1 MATLIGVVSK
11 VIGEVFAVA
20 SDGSRRALTEGDR
33 VYAGEQLDTGA
44 QGAVAVALA
53 NGGELTLGRE
63 SSLELDT
70 ALLNGGSGNEV
81 IVQDP
86 VAPATPSQDDLTDVE
101 QLQAAIEAGQD
112 PTQAGEATAA
122 GPGAGAGGPGGAGGG
137 RSFVLLTEVGGA
149 VAPNIGFPT
158 EGLARGP
165 EFPDPDPAARN
176 LPDPDPAAPD
186 GDPDAGTVS
195 ISLDEDSDLPGS
207 IEGSPYGDDQPG
219 VPASLSG
226 SLGYNFGPDGPG
238 AFAWNAVD
246 LSGITSQG
254 QPLVVVISADGLT
267 LTAHQGGA
275 DGPVVFTATN
285 TNPLT
290 GAFDFNLELPLDHP
304 VAGAEDTLDL
314 NLDYTITDG
323 NGTPST
329 GTLAVGINDDSPQL
343 NTGGEG
349 SPFVGGIVHEDA
361 LSQLPASGQSGLP
374 GVAVAAPYEG
384 NNEDGDAPGSDSN
397 PAQTVNVG
405 VESGPGS
412 LTSLVNFGADGIGSF
427 GLVGTAAATAVLDA
441 QGLTSG
447 GVALTYSVVVSADGS
462 YTTLTAS
469 GPGYDVFTLQVGTD
483 GSFNF
488 TLQGPLDHA
497 LANGDDGELFGNGNV
512 LGIDFSGLLTATD
525 FDGDPVQGFG
535 TAGGL
540 FVINIEDD
548 VPTIGTV
555 GTEAQLQVDE
565 SDLGANASAN
575 FSDAFNVQA
584 GGDGLQSV
592 SYELTVSD
600 PASGLVDTA
609 SGENVVLSVN
619 AGVVEGRTEGSN
631 ELVFTVSV
639 GADGT
644 VTLDQIRP
652 VVHDDGSNP
661 DDVDVLGSGH
671 INLVATATDGD
682 GDTASGSL
690 DLGNAISFRDDGPS
704 ITPGTLAGIAL
715 VVDETFLSVDA
726 SADFSG
732 AFTPVFGA
740 DGAGSVSYQLN
751 VSAPGADSGL
761 VDTASGDAIVLF
773 KEGDTLVGR
782 VGDAGG
788 PISFTVTVNAAT
800 GVVTLDQQRAI
811 VHDPDTGPNQS
822 TGLLTDNLV
831 QLSATVT
838 DKDGDSATANLNI
851 GGTLSFADDAP
862 IIDPGTGLPPVLVV
876 DETNLNVDAS
886 ADFSGAFTPLFGA
899 DGAGNVAY
907 TLNVSAPGADT
918 GLVDTASGNAIVLF
932 KEGDLL
938 VGRVGDAGGPISFTV
953 SVNAAT
959 GVVTLDQQL
968 AIAHLPNT
976 GPDQASDSLLGNLIQ
991 LTGTITDGDGDTT
1004 SATVNIGGALS
1015 FEDDAPTVSPTTA
1028 TATLDD
1034 EGLLG
1039 GINGGPGDVAGA
1051 ATTTSGTLNFAAG
1064 ADGLQSIAL
1073 TGPSSLGTEAVTSV
1087 WDASTNTLT
1096 ISSAR
1101 GELVRVELTNPSTG
1115 AYTVSLLQPLMHPT
1129 AGTEDTL
1136 QLNVGYTVTDRD
1148 NDQASGNLAV
1158 NINDDSPT
1166 IQASDLGGSSQVTFN
1181 GTSAGYA
1188 SSYGYYT
1195 KGPDGLPVDG
1205 KIIWANVQD
1214 QTAGDTADISS
1225 LDPSTTG
1232 FFIIPNGANGNAG
1245 LVDGASVS
1253 FSQVGGKW
1261 VASVGGVP
1269 LVGDDGANVLFT
1281 DASLNPG
1288 GSHLQDTGSAGNQN
1302 WEDLTNG
1309 SDYDYNDVATNVTWG
1324 SSLQLQVDESNF
1336 GADASANFAGT
1347 FNVQAGADGIASQ
1360 TYNLG
1365 VTNANSGLVDTATG
1379 ENVMLSVNASGVIEG
1394 RTSGTNDLVFTVSVN
1409 AGGTVTLDQ
1418 IRAIVHPTGDA
1429 DEAAYLGAGHISL
1442 GSTVVDGDGDS
1453 ATATV
1458 DLGQVISF
1466 RDDGPSV
1473 GTNGTVLLDDDALAN
1488 GIAGGVNDD
1497 VDSTNVSGTL
1507 AHDFGADGAGSIQWL
1522 TTGAPAGFSYETSG
1536 SNLLVVQGGTT
1547 VLTVSLDSSTGA
1559 YNVVQNAA
1567 INHANADNENNQ
1579 PFTFNYQV
1587 TDKDG
1592 DKANGTLQVNVDD
1605 DTPTARDDVAQVQ
1618 VAQGQNFNTLFVL
1631 DFSGSID
1638 KSELNTMLTAVKAA
1652 AQALFNGTTGD
1663 VHAQI
1668 VAFSGDATSYP
1679 SFDNYADFA
1688 AKIDSLNSSVPGGAR
1703 PYSGSTDFSDAV
1715 NEVVS
1720 SFNPIAGASNQV
1732 FFISDGNPNESLG
1745 PNGEAL
1751 NPAAAAQWNNFVN
1764 ANGIQVSTI
1773 GIGDGIATGPLQQVD
1788 VDGNGVP
1795 ILVDGF
1801 GSLIDSLVGQVT
1813 GGFVNGN
1820 VLNGSDGAVGGGDD
1834 DSFGADG
1841 AGRIQSIVVNGVTY
1855 TWDGANTIDP
1865 STGANINGNQLNNIA
1880 TGQGGTLSFN
1890 FSTGAWSYV
1899 APANLSGDQVENF
1912 TYTIIDKDGDPSSAS
1927 LTINV
1932 EDAGPVVGR
1941 VDENELAGGASDG
1954 DAFNTVTTGDLSDLV
1969 AGPGTAQFSLSS
1981 NTSGL
1986 TAATSQGVALVYS
1999 VAGNTLTATAGANGP
2014 QVFTLQVQ
2022 ADGEYT
2028 FTLKGP
2034 LDHLPG
2040 SGNGD
2045 VLSLNFDSILTAVD
2059 AGNNPAPLV
2068 GGFLVQV
2075 EDDAPTAANIVQNGQ
2090 ATNSL
2095 NTNLMVVLDVS
2106 GSMLDASGVGGMN
2119 RLDVAKNSLLELFEQ
2134 YDAMGDVKVSVV
2146 SFSGSA
2152 TTEEVWVSIADAKAA
2167 ILGLQAADSTNYDAA
2182 LIAAINAYGQPG
2194 KIETGN
2200 VQNVAYFLSDGE
2212 PNWPNG
2218 DAGISNAPG
2227 SAAGWPTPYSNGGVS
2242 EEQAW
2247 IKFLEANDVR
2257 AYALGMGTGGTVA
2270 GLDPV
2275 AYNGETNTNTGGQ
2288 VVSNL
2293 NNLTSVLVNTAQ
2305 ASPLSGNL
2313 TSGGSF
2319 GNDGGYVRSL
2329 TVDGKTYTYDKAG
2342 NVVTATGGAAFTF
2355 TAGTLNFGLASG
2367 GNLAVNVNSGAYTFT
2382 PPSVI
2387 STAIA
2392 ASIVF
2397 TLIDMDGDTASA
2409 ALNIGIG
2416 AGQAPTV
2423 VRDDLVLT
2431 NAGAQSG
2438 TDQISIPTWALLA
2451 NDTGPSHNMLSI
2463 IAAGSAVDG
2472 DVNHTAAAQV
2482 FKEES
2487 GGARDGGS
2495 FTYTASVNGSTA
2507 LDTAVVTV
2515 DRTHEGQSIL
2525 DGTVRNEVLLGRDS
2539 ANDTLNGKDGDDILL
2554 GLGGNDTLNGGEGN
2568 DILVGGLG
2576 VDQLIGGNGSDTA
2589 SYHDATGAV
2598 TAILTT
2604 TGGGLGAGSATG
2616 AAGNDT
2622 FSSIENLIGSDYA
2635 DSLTGNTSA
2644 NYLNGGA
2651 GNDTIVGGGGNDV
2664 VIGGLGNDQLT
2675 GGTGTDTYVWEKGGL
2690 GGTDTINDFHV
2701 DLSGNSSDVLDLSQL
2716 LSGVAQA
2723 GNALDDYLSFNFG
2736 GGNTTIGISTTAG
2749 GPAQQS
2755 VVLSGV
2761 DLSSGAYYGS
2771 TDAATVINGMI
2782 SDHALKTDTV

>member
-20 SDGSRRALTEGDR
+20 SDGSRRALSEGDR
-33 VYAGEQLDTGA
+33 VYAGEQLETGA

-63 SSLELDT
+63 SSLNLDT
-70 ALLNGGSGNEV
+70 ALLNGETGNDV
-81 IVQDP
+81 VVQDP
-86 VAPATPSQDDLTDVE
+86 AEPAPPSEQELTDVE

-112 PTQAGEATAA
+112 PTQVGEATAA
-122 GPGAGAGGPGGAGGG
+122 GPGAGAGGAGGAGGS

-149 VAPNIGFPT
+149 VTPDIGFPT
-158 EGLARGP
+158 EGLFRAP
-165 EFPDPDPAARN
+165 EFPEPDPADLTLPDPAA
-176 LPDPDPAAPD
+176 AAPD
-186 GDPDAGTVS
+186 GNPDAGTVS
-195 ISLDEDSDLPGS
+195 ISLDEDGGLPGG
-207 IEGSPYGDDQPG
+207 IEGSAYGDDQPD
-219 VPASLSG
+219 VPSSISG
-226 SLGYNFGPDGPG
+226 NLDYNFGPDGPG
-238 AFAWNAVD
+238 AFSWDSVD

-290 GAFDFNLELPLDHP
+290 GAFDFDMQLPLDHP
-304 VAGAEDTLDL
+304 VAGAEDTL
-314 NLDYTITDG
+314 NLDLGYTITDG
-323 NGTPST
+323 NGTPTS
-329 GTLAVGINDDSPQL
+329 GSLGVGINDDSPQ
-343 NTGGEG
+343 
-349 SPFVGGIVHEDA
+349 
-361 LSQLPASGQSGLP
+361 
-374 GVAVAAPYEG
+374 
-384 NNEDGDAPGSDSN
+384 
-397 PAQTVNVG
+397 
-405 VESGPGS
+405 
-412 LTSLVNFGADGIGSF
+412 
-427 GLVGTAAATAVLDA
+427 
-441 QGLTSG
+441 
-447 GVALTYSVVVSADGS
+447 
-462 YTTLTAS
+462 
-469 GPGYDVFTLQVGTD
+469 
-483 GSFNF
+483 
-488 TLQGPLDHA
+488 
-497 LANGDDGELFGNGNV
+497 
-512 LGIDFSGLLTATD
+512 
-525 FDGDPVQGFG
+525 
-535 TAGGL
+535 
-540 FVINIEDD
+540 
-548 VPTIGTV
+548 
-555 GTEAQLQVDE
+555 
-565 SDLGANASAN
+565 
-575 FSDAFNVQA
+575 
-584 GGDGLQSV
+584 
-592 SYELTVSD
+592 
-600 PASGLVDTA
+600 
-609 SGENVVLSVN
+609 VN
-619 AGVVEGRTEGSN
+619 AGG
-631 ELVFTVSV
+631 
-639 GADGT
+639 
-644 VTLDQIRP
+644 
-652 VVHDDGSNP
+652 
-661 DDVDVLGSGH
+661 
-671 INLVATATDGD
+671 
-682 GDTASGSL
+682 
-690 DLGNAISFRDDGPS
+690 
-704 ITPGTLAGIAL
+704 
-715 VVDETFLSVDA
+715 
-726 SADFSG
+726 
-732 AFTPVFGA
+732 
-740 DGAGSVSYQLN
+740 
-751 VSAPGADSGL
+751 
-761 VDTASGDAIVLF
+761 
-773 KEGDTLVGR
+773 
-782 VGDAGG
+782 
-788 PISFTVTVNAAT
+788 
-800 GVVTLDQQRAI
+800 
-811 VHDPDTGPNQS
+811 
-822 TGLLTDNLV
+822 
-831 QLSATVT
+831 
-838 DKDGDSATANLNI
+838 
-851 GGTLSFADDAP
+851 
-862 IIDPGTGLPPVLVV
+862 
-876 DETNLNVDAS
+876 
-886 ADFSGAFTPLFGA
+886 
-899 DGAGNVAY
+899 
-907 TLNVSAPGADT
+907 
-918 GLVDTASGNAIVLF
+918 
-932 KEGDLL
+932 
-938 VGRVGDAGGPISFTV
+938 
-953 SVNAAT
+953 
-959 GVVTLDQQL
+959 
-968 AIAHLPNT
+968 
-976 GPDQASDSLLGNLIQ
+976 
-991 LTGTITDGDGDTT
+991 
-1004 SATVNIGGALS
+1004 
-1015 FEDDAPTVSPTTA
+1015 TTA

-1073 TGPSSLGTEAVTSV
+1073 TGPSTLGTEAVTSV
-1087 WDASTNTLT
+1087 WDAGTNTLT

-1115 AYTVSLLQPLMHPT
+1115 AYTVSLLQPLMHAT
-1129 AGTEDTL
+1129 AGTEDNI
-1136 QLNVGYTVTDRD
+1136 QLNVGYTVTDGD

-1324 SSLQLQVDESNF
+1324 SSLQLQVDESNL
-1336 GADASANFAGT
+1336 GADASANFSGT

-1379 ENVMLSVNASGVIEG
+1379 ENVILSVNASGVIEG
-1394 RTSGTNDLVFTVSVN
+1394 RTSGTNDLVFTVSVS

-1466 RDDGPSV
+1466 KDDGPSV
-1473 GTNGTVLLDDDALAN
+1473 TSNGAVLLDDDALTN

-1507 AHDFGADGAGSIQWL
+1507 AHNYGADGEGSIQWL
-1522 TTGAPAGFSYETSG
+1522 TTGAPDGFSYETSG

-1547 VLTVSLDSSTGA
+1547 VMTVSLDSSTGE

-1579 PFTFNYQV
+1579 AFTFNYQV

-1605 DTPTARDDVAQVQ
+1605 DTPTARNDVAQVQ
-1618 VAQGQNFNTLFVL
+1618 VAQGQSFNTLFVL

-1865 STGANINGNQLNNIA
+1865 STGANINGNQLNSIA

-1899 APANLSGDQVENF
+1899 APANLSDDQVENF

-1986 TAATSQGVALVYS
+1986 TAATSQGVALVYG

-2022 ADGEYT
+2022 ADGNYT

-2034 LDHLPG
+2034 LDHQPG
-2040 SGNGD
+2040 SGDGD

-2090 ATNSL
+2090 ASSSL

-2167 ILGLQAADSTNYDAA
+2167 ILGLQGADSTNYDAA

-2293 NNLTSVLVNTAQ
+2293 NNLTSVLVSTAQ
-2305 ASPLSGNL
+2305 ASPISGNL

-2342 NVVTATGGAAFTF
+2342 NVVTATGGASFTF
-2355 TAGTLNFGLASG
+2355 SAGTLTFGLASG

-2438 TDQISIPTWALLA
+2438 ADQISIPTWALLA
-2451 NDTGPSHNMLSI
+2451 NDTGPSHNALSI

-2472 DVNHTAAAQV
+2472 DVSHTAAVQV
-2482 FKEES
+2482 FREEN
-2487 GGARDGGS
+2487 GGARDGGN

-2515 DRTHEGQSIL
+2515 DRGQEGEQTL
-2525 DGTVRNEVLLGRDS
+2525 DGTFRNEVLLGRDN
-2539 ANDTLNGKDGDDILL
+2539 ADDTLNGKDGDDILL

-2576 VDQLIGGNGSDTA
+2576 VDQLNGGNGSDTV
-2589 SYHDATGAV
+2589 SYHDAASGMTANLLTNTGS
-2598 TAILTT
+2598 
-2604 TGGGLGAGSATG
+2604 GG
-2616 AAGNDT
+2616 DT

-2651 GNDTIVGGGGNDV
+2651 GNDSIIGGGGNDV
-2664 VIGGLGNDQLT
+2664 LIGGLGNDQLT
-2675 GGTGTDTYVWEKGGL
+2675 GGTGNDTYVWERGGL
-2690 GGTDTINDFHV
+2690 GGTDTITDFKV
-2701 DLSGNSSDVLDLSQL
+2701 DLTGNSSDVLDLSQL
-2716 LSGVAQA
+2716 LSGVAQN

-2736 GGNTTIGISTTAG
+2736 GGNTTIGISTIAG

-2755 VVLSGV
+2755 VVLGGV

-2782 SDHALKTDTV
+2782 NDHALKTDTV